1 MSRGEK
7 SRKNFKF
14 DSILD
19 NKIFHLELQNV
30 AKHCAISSE
39 CSSPHDPKGFSSHSF
54 IQHPLLALFLLAD
67 VKTIHQECEPQY
79 VQNRNCSD
87 NSPGVSSGRHSL
99 VGRRHH
105 LCRLDSYRKVLQAQ
119 GRGVVKFCWSL
130 LFLSQCLRP
139 LPHRHHFALHFL
151 QALIISELE
160 VSVIQKLFLQNQDKP
175 KAPQVNP

>member
-7 SRKNFKF
+7 CRKNFKF

-19 NKIFHLELQNV
+19 NKIFHCELQNV

-39 CSSPHDPKGFSSHSF
+39 CSSPHDPRGFSSHSF

-67 VKTIHQECEPQY
+67 VKTIHQEREPQY
-79 VQNRNCSD
+79 VQYRNCSD

-105 LCRLDSYRKVLQAQ
+105 LCRLDSYSCLLPQSIASPRQRSGEILLISPLSVTLASTIASSTSFCAALSASLNHFRARSISASKVVPSKS
-119 GRGVVKFCWSL
+119 R
-130 LFLSQCLRP
+130 
-139 LPHRHHFALHFL
+139 
-151 QALIISELE
+151 
-160 VSVIQKLFLQNQDKP
+160 
-175 KAPQVNP
+175 

>member
-1 MSRGEK
+1 MLGLNLPHDTRFGNIPLSQTATVSHGFIPFLARKLCLEGK
-7 SRKNFKF
+7 SPGKI
-14 DSILD
+14 SSLTILD

-79 VQNRNCSD
+79 VQYRNCSD

-105 LCRLDSYRKVLQAQ
+105 LCRLDSYREVLQAQ
-119 GRGVVKFCWSL
+119 GRGVVKFC
-130 LFLSQCLRP
+130 
-139 LPHRHHFALHFL
+139 
-151 QALIISELE
+151 
-160 VSVIQKLFLQNQDKP
+160 
-175 KAPQVNP
+175 